1 MSADTLVK
9 WCPSSSA
16 PTWLLSSLPPPE
28 ETSPPTSGKPNSRA
42 GKTKNSMVGVVS
54 ANTQMVGVVQFFRGK
69 MNDESVN
76 CKSWYGIVS
85 TCELLVI
92 LAAWKMCQF
101 HPTKKTTQTQKQTNS
116 KERVEDVWFI
126 SSPHP
131 IQKKQTRPLKDKNER
146 IIPKVS
152 KPRASNHHFP
162 GSRFLEF
169 EYQSS
174 ANVLTTECD

>member
-42 GKTKNSMVGVVS
+42 AVVS
-54 ANTQMVGVVQFFRGK
+54 ANKQMVGVVGVVQFFRGK

-76 CKSWYGIVS
+76 GKSWYGSVS
-85 TCELLVI
+85 TCELVI
-92 LAAWKMCQF
+92 LVAWKICQF
-101 HPTKKTTQTQKQTNS
+101 HPTKKTTQTHKQTNS
-116 KERVEDVWFI
+116 KERVEDDDSFLPPTP
-126 SSPHP
+126 SK
-131 IQKKQTRPLKDKNER
+131 KKQTRPLKDKHER

>member
-1 MSADTLVK
+1 
-9 WCPSSSA
+9 
-16 PTWLLSSLPPPE
+16 
-28 ETSPPTSGKPNSRA
+28 
-42 GKTKNSMVGVVS
+42 MVGVVS

-76 CKSWYGIVS
+76 GKSCLELSQHVS
-85 TCELLVI
+85 FLSSWRLEKYVNFI
-92 LAAWKMCQF
+92 PPKNQ
-101 HPTKKTTQTQKQTNS
+101 PKPVNKQTQKSVLKTYDS
-116 KERVEDVWFI
+116 FLPPR
-126 SSPHP
+126 P
-131 IQKKQTRPLKDKNER
+131 IQKNQTRPLKDKNER